1 MDDLKGYKKRRVIMP
16 HDTSDVY
23 SILHHVPS
31 YDALPA
37 RFKYA
42 EDTDVKFIN
51 LWVYCGLGN
60 PPRARPMVDL
70 ETALWNISNVLR
82 ALALPLHERIAY
94 GAYLTNRWLDVREN
108 DYIFETQVSPVKL
121 RK

>member
-1 MDDLKGYKKRRVIMP
+1 MDDLKGYKKRRIIQP

-23 SILHHVPS
+23 SILHHVPK
-31 YDALPA
+31 YNELPA

-42 EDTDVKFIN
+42 EDINVRFIN
-51 LWVYCGLGN
+51 LWVYCGLGHV
-60 PPRARPMVDL
+60 PRVRPTVDI

-82 ALALPLHERIAY
+82 ALVLPLHERIAY

-108 DYIFETQVSPVKL
+108 DYIFETQASPVKL